1 MLQIHT
7 PYNTYLNTGLTPTPI
22 CTVST
27 IALKAVLHAPPGPWL
42 YFTVIDKRGD
52 EAFSSTFAQQLEERG
67 PGALEG
73 HRVNWRLGV
82 AGSPVSHSLSPR
94 LHEAG
99 LRLAGLE
106 GSSRWVELGL
116 ADADELSEM
125 LVREFDALS
134 VTSPLKDAAF
144 ELCDEASD
152 VATRT
157 NSVNTL
163 LLRDGR
169 VLGASTDGEG
179 FVSSLT
185 DAFGDVIAN
194 AHAVVL
200 GAGGAASAIVDAVVE
215 HAVASVVVLA
225 RNAARAGELQQ
236 RYQNVFADPLVYRPV
251 DLIVNTMPVAA
262 RRRGGRAAGC
272 ALDTIAVDIT
282 YEPRDSAWRHRYAR
296 RRLSHAERPAQCW
309 PIRLPYRCDGGGA

>member
-1 MLQIHT
+1 MI
-7 PYNTYLNTGLTPTPI
+7 G
-22 CTVST
+22 
-27 IALKAVLHAPPGPWL
+27 
-42 YFTVIDKRGD
+42 
-52 EAFSSTFAQQLEERG
+52 
-67 PGALEG
+67 
-73 HRVNWRLGV
+73 RLGV

-116 ADADELSEM
+116 ADAGALSEM
-125 LVREFDALS
+125 LGREFDALS
-134 VTSPLKDAAF
+134 VTSPLKHAAF

-157 NSVNTL
+157 NSLNTL
-163 LLRDGR
+163 LWRDGR
-169 VLGASTDGEG
+169 VLGDSTDGEG

-194 AHAVVL
+194 AHAVIL
-200 GAGGAASAIVDAVVE
+200 GSGGAARAIVDAVVE
-215 HAVASVVVLA
+215 HAIASVVVFA

-251 DLIVNTMPVAA
+251 DLVVNTLPVAA
-262 RRRGGRAAGC
+262 RRSEGAVLQGVHSA
-272 ALDTIAVDIT
+272 TIAVDIT
-282 YEPRDSAWRHRYAR
+282 YEPRDSAWRQRYRDAGCR
-296 RRLSHAERPAQCW
+296 TLNGLPMLAYQAALQMRWWWGVALEGAQ
-309 PIRLPYRCDGGGA
+309 LLGVLQ